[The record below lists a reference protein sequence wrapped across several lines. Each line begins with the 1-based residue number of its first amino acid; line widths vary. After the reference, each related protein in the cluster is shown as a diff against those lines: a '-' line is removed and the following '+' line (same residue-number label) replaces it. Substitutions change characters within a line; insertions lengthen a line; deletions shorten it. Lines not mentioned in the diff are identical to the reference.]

1 MQPSEP
7 VNQSG
12 TAVANAEQGGFG
24 VQGGSEGYAHSPAG
38 PLAPHPAS
46 SDTDWSH
53 TATQAMA
60 SGQWHNAWS
69 ALLDATLPAPLAVQQ
84 RVLQSLDQWDAL
96 PATTPLPQRQ
106 QVLEAS
112 LSALQAAHASAP
124 PSAPAASA
132 VYRAMGT
139 GLVKRYASGSFTLGP
154 VDVQVQPGCILGLVG
169 ENGNGKTTLL
179 RLLAGDL
186 APNAGQ
192 LDWGSPQTDPY
203 RLRTQLAYIPQ
214 RPHQWGGR
222 LMDHLQCAARSHGLC
237 GAENRSLVELVIAR
251 LSLRAFRGH
260 QWKQLSSGYKMRFEL
275 ARALLTR
282 PRVLL
287 LDEPLANLDINA
299 QQTLLS
305 DLQSLARSPWNPIAM
320 VLSSQQLYEVEK
332 VADSVLF
339 LEQGQPRSLHERFAQ
354 MAGCAIEFETP
365 WPAQALAAWLRQ
377 LPEHTH
383 QLSGHTH
390 IVSFSADF
398 QATQFLRQAVD
409 AQVPLGYF
417 RDITGSTRRLFVKD

>member
-1 MQPSEP
+1 M
-7 VNQSG
+7 
-12 TAVANAEQGGFG
+12 
-24 VQGGSEGYAHSPAG
+24 
-38 PLAPHPAS
+38 APHPTPNTTGW
-46 SDTDWSH
+46 SDSAAH
-53 TATQAMA
+53 TIAE
-60 SGQWHNAWS
+60 GQWHAAWCT
-69 ALLDATLPAPLAVQQ
+69 LLDASLPASLALQQ
-84 RVLQSLDQWDAL
+84 QVLAALDHWDAL
-96 PATTPLPQRQ
+96 PANTPLPQRQ
-106 QVLEAS
+106 QVLDAA
-112 LSALQAAHASAP
+112 LKALQAGHACTP
-124 PSAPAASA
+124 PAAPQASTVFRVA
-132 VYRAMGT
+132 GT
-139 GLVKRYASGSFTLGP
+139 GLVKRYARGGFTLGP
-154 VDVQVQPGCILGLVG
+154 VDLQVQPGRILGLVG

-179 RLLAGDL
+179 RLLGGDL
-186 APNAGQ
+186 APDAGT

-222 LMDHLQCAARSHGLC
+222 LMDHLQSAARGHGLRD
-237 GAENRSLVELVIAR
+237 AENRSLVELVIAR

-305 DLQSLARSPWNPIAM
+305 DLQSLARSPWRPMAM

-332 VADSVLF
+332 VADAVLF
-339 LEQGQPRSLHERFAQ
+339 LEQGQPRNLGERFAQ
-354 MAGCAIEFETP
+354 MAGCAVEFETA
-365 WPAQALAAWLRQ
+365 WPAPALSAWLGQ

-383 QLSGHTH
+383 QVSGHTH
-390 IVSFSADF
+390 IVSFFADF
-398 QATQFLRQAVD
+398 PATHFLRQAVD

-417 RDITGSTRRLFVKD
+417 RDITSSTRRLFVKD

>member
-1 MQPSEP
+1 MHHSALLEP
-7 VNQSG
+7 
-12 TAVANAEQGGFG
+12 
-24 VQGGSEGYAHSPAG
+24 GSPVCA
-38 PLAPHPAS
+38 
-46 SDTDWSH
+46 TDWSH

-60 SGQWHNAWS
+60 TGQWHGAWC
-69 ALLDATLPAPLAVQQ
+69 ALLDASLPAPLAAQQ
-84 RVLQSLDQWDAL
+84 HILAALDQWDAL
-96 PATTPLPQRQ
+96 PATAPIHQRQ
-106 QVLEAS
+106 QVLEAA
-112 LSALQAAHASAP
+112 LGALQAAHASVRVE
-124 PSAPAASA
+124 APACA
-132 VYRAMGT
+132 VHHAAGT
-139 GLVKRYASGSFTLGP
+139 GLVKRFARGGFTLGP
-154 VDVQVQPGCILGLVG
+154 VDVRVPPGHILGLVG

-186 APNAGQ
+186 APDAGT
-192 LDWGSPQTDPY
+192 LDWGAPQRDPY
-203 RLRTQLAYIPQ
+203 GLRSQLAYIPQ

-222 LMDHLQCAARSHGLC
+222 LMDHLQYAARSHGLS
-237 GAENRSLVELVIAR
+237 GPSNRSMVELVIAR

-305 DLQSLARSPWNPIAM
+305 DLQSLARSPWHPIAM

-332 VADSVLF
+332 VADAVLF
-339 LEQGQPRSLHERFAQ
+339 LENGQPRNLSERFAQ
-354 MAGCAIEFETP
+354 MAGCAVEFETA
-365 WPAQALAAWLRQ
+365 WTTPALLDWLHH

-383 QLSGHTH
+383 QVSGHTH
-390 IVSFSADF
+390 IVSFAADF
-398 QATQFLRQAVD
+398 PAAQFLRQAVE
-409 AQVPLGYF
+409 AHMPLGYF